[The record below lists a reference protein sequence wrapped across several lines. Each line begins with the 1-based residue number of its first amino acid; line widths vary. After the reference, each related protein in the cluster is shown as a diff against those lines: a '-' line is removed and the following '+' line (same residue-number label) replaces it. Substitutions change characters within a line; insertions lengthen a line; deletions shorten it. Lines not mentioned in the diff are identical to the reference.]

1 MNIIHMEE
9 RIIFLLKNLKIDQ
22 SMIYFY
28 SSSAVDFIDFKRLYV

>member
-9 RIIFLLKNLKIDQ
+9 CIIFLLKNLKIDQ

-28 SSSAVDFIDFKRLYV
+28 SSSAVDFIDFKRFYV

>member
-9 RIIFLLKNLKIDQ
+9 RIIFSLKNLKIDQ

-28 SSSAVDFIDFKRLYV
+28 SSSAVDFIDFKRFYV